1 MGPSLTTGGRSGED
15 TRFPSGP
22 WDPPGL
28 GGNLDFDSIDP
39 PEIRD
44 WNHIVAVTI
53 RDIMLKD
60 PLTLKKE
67 QTVFTAREVMLLN
80 GYESLYVVDDAGK
93 PVGILDSLRASS
105 KKTGKVAA
113 IMETDFPTVNET
125 DSSRDAAAIFA
136 DKNAGHL
143 TLPVVDDTGHL
154 TGILRVKD
162 LLADLSS
169 STARR
174 RKGEISPES
183 AVIRLA
189 MTETE
194 QDEKASMKMIRD
206 LKYKPGVT
214 QVGANAEKLAL
225 KMRESAIVAA
235 IAHGVIK
242 EDTREKVAVSNAIRD
257 IILQMQMLSPGL
269 GGGYK
274 LAIVRGDGRLSVCA
288 FGRCG
293 HALANSS
300 EQIFLG
306 SSII

>member
-1 MGPSLTTGGRSGED
+1 M
-15 TRFPSGP
+15 
-22 WDPPGL
+22 
-28 GGNLDFDSIDP
+28 
-39 PEIRD
+39 
-44 WNHIVAVTI
+44 ATI
-53 RDIMLKD
+53 RDLMLKD

-67 QTVFTAREVMLLN
+67 QTIFTAREVMLLN
-80 GYESLYVVDDAGK
+80 GYESLYVVDDEGR
-93 PVGILDSLRASS
+93 PCGILDSLRASS
-105 KKTGKVAA
+105 KKTGKVAS
-113 IMETDFPTVNET
+113 IMDTEFQTVKET
-125 DSSRDAAAIFA
+125 DSPRDAATIFA
-136 DKNAGHL
+136 GKNAGHL
-143 TLPVVDDTGHL
+143 TLPVVDNAGQL
-154 TGILRVKD
+154 AGILRVKD
-162 LLADLSS
+162 LLVDLSAS
-169 STARR
+169 AGRR
-174 RKGEISPES
+174 RKGQFSPES

-194 QDEKASMKMIRD
+194 QDEKNAMKMIRD
-206 LKYKPGVT
+206 LKYRPGVT

-235 IAHGVIK
+235 IAHGVIQ

-257 IILQMQMLSPGL
+257 IILQMQMISPGL

>member
-1 MGPSLTTGGRSGED
+1 M
-15 TRFPSGP
+15 
-22 WDPPGL
+22 
-28 GGNLDFDSIDP
+28 N
-39 PEIRD
+39 
-44 WNHIVAVTI
+44 VTI
-53 RDIMLKD
+53 RDLMLRD
-60 PLTLKKE
+60 PLTLRGE
-67 QTVFTAREVMLLN
+67 QTIFTAREVMLLN
-80 GYESLYVVDDAGK
+80 GYESLYVVDEEGR
-93 PVGILDSLRASS
+93 PVGIVDSLLASS
-105 KKTGKVAA
+105 KKTGKVSS
-113 IMETDFPTVNET
+113 IMRTNFPTVREE
-125 DSSRDAAAIFA
+125 DSTQEAAAIFT
-136 DKNAGHL
+136 DKQNSGHL
-143 TLPVVDDTGHL
+143 TLPVVDEEGLL

-162 LLADLSS
+162 LLVDLSS
-169 STARR
+169 HAGRR
-174 RKGEISPES
+174 RKGQISPES

-194 QDEKASMKMIRD
+194 PDEKNAMKMIRD

-235 IAHGVIK
+235 IAHGVIR
-242 EDTREKVAVSNAIRD
+242 EETREKVAVSNAIRD
-257 IILQMQMLSPGL
+257 IILQMGMVSPGL

-274 LAIVRGDGRLSVCA
+274 LAMVRGDGRLSVCA

>member
-1 MGPSLTTGGRSGED
+1 MAL
-15 TRFPSGP
+15 
-22 WDPPGL
+22 
-28 GGNLDFDSIDP
+28 
-39 PEIRD
+39 
-44 WNHIVAVTI
+44 TI
-53 RDIMLKD
+53 RDLMLKN
-60 PLTLKKE
+60 PLTLKRE
-67 QTVFTAREVMLLN
+67 QTVVSAREVMLLN
-80 GYESLYVVDDAGK
+80 GYESLYVIDDDGK
-93 PVGILDSLRASS
+93 PVGILDSLRASAIQ
-105 KKTGKVAA
+105 TGSIED
-113 IMETDFPTVNET
+113 IMEVEFRTVLET
-125 DSSRDAAAIFA
+125 DSPKDAATLFA
-136 DKNAGHL
+136 DKNTGHL
-143 TLPVVDDTGHL
+143 TLPVVDEAGLL

-162 LLADLSS
+162 LIADLSQS
-169 STARR
+169 AGRR
-174 RKGEISPES
+174 PQAQTSPEN

-194 QDEKASMKMIRD
+194 QAEKSAMKTIRD
-206 LKYKPGVT
+206 LNYKPGIT

-242 EDTREKVAVSNAIRD
+242 EDTREKVAVSMAIRD
-257 IILQMQMLSPGL
+257 IILQMGMTSPGL

-274 LAIVRGDGRLSVCA
+274 LAIVRGQGRLTVCA